1 MRFGLSGQLPLP
13 GEGET
18 QSQLVTTQSMQMNVD
33 LRVSEIPRE
42 GQNLQA
48 GGAEA
53 TPGGGYVGAAAA
65 KGQGVR
71 VLCASPL
78 GTGPN
83 SHAIRRNLEER
94 EIETLNG
101 VIVGDVGVG
110 VSLVEDDGKMA
121 SVVAAGVEVETSR
134 ELLDS
139 VDLEFGDIVLVHG
152 RDLAVQPSADVL
164 VSWVPEIQDDVT
176 VVLAVSPAVDQVP
189 AEIWIPILKRADI
202 VSMNIR
208 ETAAIREI
216 INAHSPGT
224 GLRNIMRP
232 SAAMVRR
239 LGSLGCDLQISLEDE
254 PILIRPFPSETVDT
268 TGVGDTHVAV
278 MCAALLQGYD
288 LVDACV
294 RANAASALM
303 IQHAGTTS
311 VPTREQVDTVVR
323 AGSAK
328 GVGDT
333 SRL

>member
-1 MRFGLSGQLPLP
+1 MKQAPGAQLTFPGKSETLSQF
-13 GEGET
+13 
-18 QSQLVTTQSMQMNVD
+18 VTTQSMQLNVD
-33 LRVSEIPRE
+33 LRVRELPRE

-48 GGAEA
+48 RGAEA
-53 TPGGGYVGAAAA
+53 TPGGGYIGAAAA
-65 KGQGVR
+65 KAQGAR
-71 VLCASPL
+71 VFCASPL

-83 SHAIRRNLEER
+83 SHAIRRSLEER
-94 EIETLNG
+94 KIETLDG

-110 VSLVEDDGKMA
+110 VSLVEDDGKIA

-139 VDLEFGDIVLVHG
+139 VALEFGDIVLIHG
-152 RDLAVQPSADVL
+152 RDLALEPSAGVL
-164 VSWVPEIQDDVT
+164 ASWVPDIPDEIT

-216 INAHSPGT
+216 IASHSPGT
-224 GLRNIMRP
+224 GLRNLMRP

-239 LGSLGCDLQISLEDE
+239 LGSLGCDLQISLEAV
-254 PILIRPFPSETVDT
+254 PILIRPFPSEIVDT

-278 MCAALLQGYD
+278 MCAALLQGFD
-288 LVDACV
+288 LAEACV

-303 IQHAGTTS
+303 IQHPGATPF
-311 VPTREQVDTVVR
+311 PTKEEVDAVLES
-323 AGSAK
+323 GSAK
-328 GVGDT
+328 KTQEARGV
-333 SRL
+333 